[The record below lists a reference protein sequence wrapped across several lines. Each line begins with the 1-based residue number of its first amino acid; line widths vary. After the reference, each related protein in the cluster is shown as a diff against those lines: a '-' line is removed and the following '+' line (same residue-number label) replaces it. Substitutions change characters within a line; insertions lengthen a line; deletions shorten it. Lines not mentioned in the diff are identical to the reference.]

1 MATADRDERPPPED
15 LTARARIR
23 EAALLQLAEHGVK
36 GATFRGIAEAAGV
49 SVGLVQHHFG
59 SKEELRAACDAYA
72 LDTVRQLSAASA
84 AGGISD
90 PGFLAA
96 TMRAD
101 LPVRRYLA
109 RALVD
114 GSDAA
119 ARLFDDLV
127 ETTERYFDAPPPG
140 INRPTTRD
148 PLAYAA
154 ATVAMTIGV
163 EVLHEH
169 LTRVLGADTF
179 TPEGSLRLRRAVFEV
194 FDDRLL
200 SRELVE
206 RVRAAMDDF
215 EANATEP
222 RDIKGDD
229 DDRPGPG

>member
-1 MATADRDERPPPED
+1 MTTPGRDEHPPPED

-23 EAALLQLAEHGVK
+23 EAALLQFAEHGMK

-59 SKEELRAACDAYA
+59 SKDELRAACDGHA
-72 LDTVRQLSAASA
+72 LDTVRQISAASA
-84 AGGISD
+84 AGGIAD

-114 GSDAA
+114 GSEAA

-127 ETTERYFDAPPPG
+127 ETTEDYFADPPEG
-140 INRPTTRD
+140 INRPATRD
-148 PLAYAA
+148 VRAYAA
-154 ATVAMTIGV
+154 ATVAMTAGI

-169 LTRVLGADTF
+169 LSRVLGADTF
-179 TPEGSLRLRRAVFEV
+179 APEGSLRLRRAVFEV

-200 SRELVE
+200 SRELVA
-206 RVRAAMDDF
+206 RVRAVMDDY
-215 EANATEP
+215 EANHTEANHT
-222 RDIKGDD
+222 KGDD
-229 DDRPGPG
+229 DD